1 MMIVFVLNILDTKI
15 KVSSGVNQ
23 QTMAID
29 TKWTIYLSVQY
40 SFLPSSC
47 LYYA

>member
-23 QTMAID
+23 QTLTMAID
-29 TKWTIYLSVQY
+29 TK
-40 SFLPSSC
+40 
-47 LYYA
+47 